1 MIVDDCG
8 TQRLT
13 VNLVGRCWKCLH
25 MFPPVHYWICLE
37 EVGLRQLLQPWLK
50 IQHPPDSASVFV
62 LSPQSFTTW
71 WPLPFKRGSLEKG
84 TQRFSPS
91 KASDLAVNMIHIV
104 ASSIYIYNSKPLHLF
119 VFSLDCFSLK
129 HWSPGMKN
137 CLYCHF
143 LRVQITRL
151 GKPIWPT
158 VIENKSEAFYPCW
171 YPKIQEFC
179 LVCC

>member
-71 WPLPFKRGSLEKG
+71 WPLPFKCGSLEKE
-84 TQRFSPS
+84 TQRFSPQS
-91 KASDLAVNMIHIV
+91 ERFGSQYDTHRQFTYTTVNL
-104 ASSIYIYNSKPLHLF
+104 SIYLSFPWI
-119 VFSLDCFSLK
+119 VFSLK